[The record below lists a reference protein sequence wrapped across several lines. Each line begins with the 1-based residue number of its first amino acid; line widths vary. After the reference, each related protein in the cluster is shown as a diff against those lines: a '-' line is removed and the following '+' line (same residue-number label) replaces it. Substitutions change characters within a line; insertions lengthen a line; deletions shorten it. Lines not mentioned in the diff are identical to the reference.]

1 MTYPK
6 LSQRL
11 GLAKFFS
18 DELSQPKLAKRDIM
32 ALTQHS
38 YKPLRYQKISGW
50 AWVWMT
56 PRTFLIP
63 CNSNTKAK
71 ASGGVGKITASLAI
85 RASPRESEPDSWAEE
100 VVSLSDFLA
109 FCLKVSYQLR
119 FPAHYYQISLVK
131 SLKIDLHIL

>member
-56 PRTFLIP
+56 PRTFLLP
-63 CNSNTKAK
+63 CNSNTKAI
-71 ASGGVGKITASLAI
+71 ASGGVGMIL
-85 RASPRESEPDSWAEE
+85 RASPRETEPDSWAEE
-100 VVSLSDFLA
+100 VASVSDHSKTFP
-109 FCLKVSYQLR
+109 KPPYQW
-119 FPAHYYQISLVK
+119 HWNEK
-131 SLKIDLHIL
+131 

>member
-11 GLAKFFS
+11 GIAKFFS

-71 ASGGVGKITASLAI
+71 ASGGVGKITAYLAI

-100 VVSLSDFLA
+100 VASVSDHS
-109 FCLKVSYQLR
+109 
-119 FPAHYYQISLVK
+119 
-131 SLKIDLHIL
+131 